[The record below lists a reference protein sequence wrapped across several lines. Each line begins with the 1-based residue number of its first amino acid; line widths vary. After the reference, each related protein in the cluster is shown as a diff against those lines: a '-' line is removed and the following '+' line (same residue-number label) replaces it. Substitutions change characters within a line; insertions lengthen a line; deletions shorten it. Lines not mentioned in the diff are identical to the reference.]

1 VSRVVL
7 RVENIVKTFG
17 KTIAVNDV
25 SFEVYER
32 ELFTLLGPSGCGKT
46 TTLRVIAGLE
56 RPDRGR
62 VYIDGV
68 DVTDLPPKD
77 RNVCLVFQEYAVF
90 PHMSVYDNIAFGL
103 KAKRISKLDIDNRVR
118 EVAELL
124 DLQKVLW
131 QKAGKISL
139 SEQQRTAMARCIVIE
154 PKLLLL
160 DEPLSLVDA
169 KIRER
174 MRRELRKMQRDL
186 GVTMVFVTHD
196 QLEALMLSDRIAVMR
211 EGKLIQVGRPQEIYD
226 NPINLFVASF
236 IGSPTMNFL
245 EGVLRVVK
253 DKLILESDVII
264 ELMRGIDTSLY
275 SQLDGKKVIVGFRPE
290 DAFISPEGLIK
301 GVIQYTEIAG
311 DKKIIHLRV
320 SDKCSIRVFVDLYA
334 LVEVGDVA
342 SIQVNPLRLHIF
354 DKETGNKLLRAG
366 V

>member
-1 VSRVVL
+1 MSRVVL

-25 SFEVYER
+25 SFEVYEG

-56 RPDRGR
+56 YPDRGR
-62 VYIDGV
+62 VYIDNV
-68 DVTDLPPKD
+68 DVTDLPPRD

-103 KAKRISKLDIDNRVR
+103 KSRKISKLDIDKKVR

-124 DLQKVLW
+124 DLQKLLW
-131 QKAGKISL
+131 QKAGKIGL
-139 SEQQRTAMARCIVIE
+139 SEQQRTAIARCIVVE

-160 DEPLSLVDA
+160 DEPLTLVDA

-196 QLEALMLSDRIAVMR
+196 QLEALMLSDRIAIMR
-211 EGKLIQVGRPQEIYD
+211 EGKLIQIGTPQEIYD
-226 NPINLFVASF
+226 NPVNLFVASF

-245 EGVLRVVK
+245 EGVLRVFE
-253 DKLILESDVII
+253 DKLILESDVKID
-264 ELMRGIDTSLY
+264 LMRGVDTRPYNL
-275 SQLDGKKVIVGFRPE
+275 LDGKKVIIGFRPE

-301 GVIQYTEIAG
+301 GVVQHTEIAG
-311 DKKIIHLRV
+311 DRKIIHVKV

-334 LVEVGDVA
+334 LIGIGDVT

-354 DKETGNKLLRAG
+354 DKETGLKLLRAG